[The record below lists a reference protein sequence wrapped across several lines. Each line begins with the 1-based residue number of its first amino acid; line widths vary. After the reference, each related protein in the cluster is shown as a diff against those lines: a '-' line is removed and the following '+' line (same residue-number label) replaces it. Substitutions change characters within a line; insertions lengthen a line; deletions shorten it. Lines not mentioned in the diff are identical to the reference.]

1 VGGPALLASVLPGSV
16 LLGSVLLGSMLLGR
30 MLAGAAPRW
39 SCSWDQ
45 RDGEGVA
52 FTSGTAAICGLLP
65 APEYSTRRRPRFR
78 RSAEPPVHPRG
89 RSAAAAPGHTIGS

>member
-1 VGGPALLASVLPGSV
+1 VSGPVLLGPVLPGPV
-16 LLGSVLLGSMLLGR
+16 LPGPVLAGPKLAGL

-39 SCSWDQ
+39 SRSWDQ
-45 RDGEGVA
+45 RDGEGVV

-78 RSAEPPVHPRG
+78 RPAEPPVHPRG
-89 RSAAAAPGHTIGS
+89 RSAAAAPGRTIGS